1 MTDIDEGNFDQSPHG
16 DRPDD
21 SPEPEAVWTFR
32 GYRLRASEFTTAMAH
47 FFRAEVSRANI
58 WRSRLDAT
66 TNWAVVSTGAALTIA
81 FTQSG
86 FHGLIILNTLLITL
100 FLYIEARR
108 YRYYELWSYRVRLM
122 ETDFYAAMLV
132 PPFQP
137 SADWAESLAENL
149 LQPHFPISMWEAVG
163 RRLRRNYIW
172 IYLILS
178 IAWIARVGLFPN
190 TASSWTALLNNAAIG
205 DVPGLVV
212 FSVGVV
218 FVGLLILTAVLTAGL
233 QQSTGEVLPR
243 FAEGRV
249 AVGTDESESQ
259 PGGLRAWY
267 RLSRRRQQLM
277 AMIITDRAQAVSD
290 NILKELKRGVTAIS
304 GTGMY
309 TGKSH
314 SVLLCAL
321 TVTEVNHLKALVNSA
336 DPQAFVIVSPAQEIL
351 GRGFLPLTVTK

>member
-1 MTDIDEGNFDQSPHG
+1 MTEFDHAHDDPSQHKAAAG
-16 DRPDD
+16 D

-47 FFRAEVSRANI
+47 FFRAEVSRANV

-81 FTQSG
+81 FSQSG
-86 FHGLIILNTLLITL
+86 FHGLIILNALLITL

-137 SADWAESLAENL
+137 APDWAESLAENL

-178 IAWIARVGLFPN
+178 LAWFARVALFPK
-190 TASSWTALLNNAAIG
+190 TASSWSAIFENAVIG
-205 DVPGLVV
+205 DIPGSLV
-212 FSVGVV
+212 FMVGVL
-218 FVGLLILTAVLTAGL
+218 FVGLLVLTAVLTAGL

-243 FAEGRV
+243 FADNRFTV
-249 AVGTDESESQ
+249 AAGEAEDQ
-259 PGGLRAWY
+259 PGGMRAWF

-277 AMIITDRAQAVSD
+277 AMVITDRAQAVSD
-290 NILKELKRGVTAIS
+290 QILKELKRGVTAIS

-321 TVTEVNHLKALVNSA
+321 TVTEVNHLKALVSTA
-336 DPQAFVIVSPAQEIL
+336 DPQAFIIVSPAQEIL